1 MLNTKK
7 SVHNVKYK
15 LNEKK
20 ITQLPMQCSYLESH
34 FIDERKCQMQRQ
46 QNKFESKS
54 LYWHKRPL
62 MNYGLIYRNKPLCF
76 KVYDETYS
84 PYSST

>member
-34 FIDERKCQMQRQ
+34 FIDERRCQMQRQ
-46 QNKFESKS
+46 QNKFEFKS
-54 LYWHKRPL
+54 LLTQKT
-62 MNYGLIYRNKPLCF
+62 F
-76 KVYDETYS
+76 DELRTNLS
-84 PYSST
+84 KQTFMFQSV